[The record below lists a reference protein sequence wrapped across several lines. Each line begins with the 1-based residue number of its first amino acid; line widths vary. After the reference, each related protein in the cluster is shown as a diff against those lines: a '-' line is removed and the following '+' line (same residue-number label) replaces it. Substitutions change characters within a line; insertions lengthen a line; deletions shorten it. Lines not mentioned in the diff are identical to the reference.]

1 MLDNVFIQ
9 CHSEGPQMGRRPESE
24 KEMEIRNRGWRDIT
38 AGKWP
43 QAEECGQP
51 LNTGTGRNI
60 LL

>member
-1 MLDNVFIQ
+1 
-9 CHSEGPQMGRRPESE
+9 
-24 KEMEIRNRGWRDIT
+24 MEIRNRGWRDIT